1 MSKAPTKPI
10 DGDKLRELLLAK
22 HPSLNQASRDF
33 GYGNNFFS
41 NILARG
47 SITNATATLIELKL
61 GIPYESYKA
70 VEEPQ
75 TPAVEPVQPTGLRE
89 IDVEMAVF
97 HGIMRAVDYL
107 QEDVQALVYKA
118 VYGALKKIN
127 ADKEGSVKVSA

>member
-10 DGDKLRELLLAK
+10 NGDKLRELLLAK
-22 HPSLNQASRDF
+22 HPSLGQASRDF

-70 VEEPQ
+70 EEKPQ

-97 HGIMRAVDYL
+97 YGIMRAVDYL
-107 QEDVQALVYKA
+107 QDDVQALVYKA
-118 VYGALKKIN
+118 IYGALKKIN
-127 ADKEGSVKVSA
+127 ADREGSVKVSA